1 MVRVKRVS
9 GGENVNG
16 GVIKGSN
23 QSGGGGNFGE
33 NARRGECI
41 NVSES

>member
-16 GVIKGSN
+16 GVKEQIRVEVVEVLVKML
-23 QSGGGGNFGE
+23 E
-33 NARRGECI
+33 EVNA
-41 NVSES
+41 